1 MTVIHFRGGKIREY
15 EAKKK
20 EGGGG
25 WGKGGEKGTERQEE
39 EGWEGDERRG
49 PGKTED

>member
-1 MTVIHFRGGKIREY
+1 MTVIHFREGKRRED
-15 EAKKK
+15 EVKRR
-20 EGGGG
+20 GGGRLG
-25 WGKGGEKGTERQEE
+25 NGGEKGTERQEE